1 MFMAAMATA
10 LIIMEGIGESLM
22 DGAILIMDGAILIM
36 DGVLLIMGMDTVM
49 VMDTVMDTG
58 MALDMAMLIIE
69 EEEAV
74 VMLEEQH
81 IEVTIDILA
90 EELDT
95 RTAED
100 LILLAETA
108 PILEVNQ
115 AEDPVIIE
123 ETQLLDDQDLHL
135 TVEITPAE
143 DHLIALLDQVLVL
156 AQDLILTEALAEA
169 LEAVAEATVEVVEV
183 VVLAAEAAEAED
195 AAEVK
200 T

>member
-108 PILEVNQ
+108 PILEVNL

>member
-1 MFMAAMATA
+1 MAAMATA

-143 DHLIALLDQVLVL
+143 GHLIALLDQVLVL